1 MLKPFSLS
9 LPFLHRSVLSRSLS
23 KSPSS
28 KSPYSKSPLS
38 KSSLLTKP
46 LLKTPVLHTSALKHI
61 SRGLL
66 ATVSL
71 TSALGFAADV
81 AAETTVRA
89 VMHAALRGLD
99 PIASSATITRNH
111 GYMIYDTLLGL
122 DADYQPQPQMADWAV
137 SEDGMTY
144 TFTLREDLKWHDGS
158 PVTAA
163 DCIASLKRW
172 GTFDAGGKLLMDNT
186 ASLKVI
192 DDKTF
197 ELMLANPFGEVLSL
211 ISKPSSVPAF
221 MMPAHDANIPNG
233 EPLPDQIGS
242 GPFKFVADQFQP
254 GVKVVYEKN
263 DDYVPRTEAP
273 VVSSGSKAVF
283 VDRVE
288 WINMPD
294 VQTTINAINSGDI
307 DYIERTPYDLLP
319 LLEANPDVHAEVT
332 DPLGWMS
339 VARMNF
345 LHPPFNDARIR
356 RAALLAVSQQDVMAA
371 LIGDPRF
378 YELCASVFGCQ
389 NPQTTEVGGESLTTG
404 GDIEQAKQL
413 LAEAGYD
420 GTPVVILQPTDVA
433 TLAPQPIVLAQAL
446 RKVGFNVEL
455 RPMDWQTVVSQRASK
470 APASEGGW
478 NMFITNYSV
487 DALWSPVVNPLL
499 ISSGEK
505 GSYFGWPTI
514 PKMEKLRKDYATTTD
529 ANRRQQL
536 LTEVQ
541 QMAMQEVNTIPLGQ
555 FKLVTSWR
563 HNVTDVVKGPLTTFW
578 GMKKDH

>member
-1 MLKPFSLS
+1 MLKP
-9 LPFLHRSVLSRSLS
+9 
-23 KSPSS
+23 
-28 KSPYSKSPLS
+28 
-38 KSSLLTKP
+38 
-46 LLKTPVLHTSALKHI
+46 HTTLGKL
-61 SRGLL
+61 GLGML
-66 ATVSL
+66 ATVSM
-71 TSALGFAADV
+71 TGALSFAANAYAD
-81 AAETTVRA
+81 TTVRA

-99 PIASSATITRNH
+99 PVASSATITRNH
-111 GYMIYDTLLGL
+111 GYMIYDTLVGL
-122 DADYQPQPQMADWAV
+122 DADYQPQPQMADWEV

-144 TFTLREDLKWHDGS
+144 TFTLRDGLKWHDGTA
-158 PVTAA
+158 VTSA

-172 GTFDAGGKLLMDNT
+172 GTFDAGGKLLMANT
-186 ASLKVI
+186 ERLTAI

-197 ELMLANPFGEVLSL
+197 ELKLAHPFGEVLSL

-221 MMPAHDANIPNG
+221 MMPEHDANIPNG

-242 GPFKFVADQFQP
+242 GPFTFVADEFQP
-254 GVKVVYEKN
+254 GVKVVYAKN
-263 DDYVPRTEAP
+263 DDYVPRSEAP
-273 VVSSGSKAVF
+273 VATSGSKEVF

-356 RAALLAVSQQDVMAA
+356 RAALLAVSQKDVMAA
-371 LIGDPRF
+371 MIGDPRF
-378 YELCASVFGCQ
+378 YELCASVFGCN
-389 NPQTTEVGGESLTTG
+389 NPQTTEVDGESLTSG

-413 LAEAGYD
+413 LEDAGYD

-433 TLAPQPIVLAQAL
+433 TLAPQPIVVAQAL
-446 RKVGFNVEL
+446 RKAGFKVEL

-470 APASEGGW
+470 DLPSEGGW

-505 GSYFGWPTI
+505 GSYFGWPDV
-514 PKMEKLRKDYATTTD
+514 PEMEKLRADYATTTD
-529 ANRRQQL
+529 AETRTQILN
-536 LTEVQ
+536 EVQ
-541 QMAMQEVNTIPLGQ
+541 KLAMQQGHTIPLGQ

-563 HNVTDVVKGPLTTFW
+563 HDVSDLVQGPLTTFW
-578 GMKKDH
+578 GMKKAE